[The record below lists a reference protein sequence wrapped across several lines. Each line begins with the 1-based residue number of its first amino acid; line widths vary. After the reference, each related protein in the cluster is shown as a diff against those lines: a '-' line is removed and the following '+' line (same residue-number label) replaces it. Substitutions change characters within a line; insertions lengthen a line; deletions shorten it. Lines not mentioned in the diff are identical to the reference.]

1 MEGALSIDFKRKAIW
16 APLVVAVIA
25 LAAAMAIAVP
35 RLPEKTGG
43 IPTARVVRGALK
55 LNVHATGEL
64 RAGRTVSMI
73 TPPVGGML
81 RIVRM
86 VATGVSVKAGDVL
99 MEFDPAD
106 QLHAVEQARTELAE
120 AEQEIVKMKADRE
133 VQIATDAVELL
144 TARFDVRRAELDA
157 QGHEFISPIDAQK
170 NVLSFEEAK
179 RRLAQLEDDIKS
191 RSLTSNA
198 SLQVVEEKR
207 NKARM
212 AMQRAQQVIDSLV
225 LKAPVDG
232 VASVKE
238 NRDGTQMFFFGMV
251 LPEYREGDSV
261 WPGRPVLD
269 VIEAGRM
276 ELRAKIDE
284 SDRTNLVEGQMADV
298 SIDTVPGR
306 TFKAKVG
313 ALSGLASRGAFF
325 EPTASISRMFDV
337 TFQFETP
344 DPQMRAGSSAR
355 VFIQGREVADA
366 LHVPRQAV
374 FEKNGKNHLFVKKG
388 DRFEPHEVKVV
399 QRTESRIAIDG
410 IEEGAEIALVDPMA
424 AIRPA
429 AAPSSS
435 PLPAGGSK

>member
-1 MEGALSIDFKRKAIW
+1 MKRRVVWSAL
-16 APLVVAVIA
+16 L
-25 LAAAMAIAVP
+25 LAAIGVGAAVMIAVP
-35 RLPEKTGG
+35 RLPERSNGV
-43 IPTARVVRGALK
+43 PTARVVRGSLK

-64 RAGRTVSMI
+64 RAGRTIAMV

-86 VATGVSVKAGDVL
+86 VSTGMSVKAGDLV

-106 QLHAVEQARTELAE
+106 QFYALEQARTDLAE

-133 VQIATDAVELL
+133 VQIAQDAVDLL

-157 QGHEFISPIDAQK
+157 AGNEFISPIDAQK
-170 NVLSFEEAK
+170 NLLSFEEAK
-179 RRLAQLEDDIKS
+179 RRLAQLEADITS
-191 RSLTSNA
+191 RSETSGASMLVVQEKLT
-198 SLQVVEEKR
+198 
-207 NKARM
+207 KARM

-232 VASVKE
+232 VVSVKE
-238 NRDGTQMFFFGMV
+238 NMDASGGMFFSGMT

-261 WPGRPVLD
+261 FAGRPVLD
-269 VIEAGRM
+269 LIEAGRM

-284 SDRTNLVEGQMADV
+284 TDRGNLVEGQLAEV
-298 SIDTVPGR
+298 SIDSLPGR

-313 ALSGLASRGAFF
+313 ALSGQASRGTFF
-325 EPTASISRMFDV
+325 EPTTSISRLFDV

-344 DPQMRAGSSAR
+344 DPQLRAGSSAR
-355 VFIQGREVADA
+355 LFIEGKEIAGV

-374 FEKNGKNHLFVKKG
+374 FEKNGKNHVFVKVG
-388 DRFEPHEVKVV
+388 DRFEPRDVKVM
-399 QRTESRIAIDG
+399 QRTESRIALEG
-410 IEEGAEIALVDPMA
+410 LEENLEIAMIDPTA
-424 AIRPA
+424 VAS
-429 AAPSSS
+429 PSSAASTS